1 MISPF
6 SAGILFLLLSCISVS
21 VLQILLRIS
30 QNKGRNIIATISANY
45 FAASIVCYAA
55 LSAFGSETPSIFTLY
70 WGIVMGI
77 AFLTSLVLIV
87 TSFRQR
93 GVALTGAIAQL
104 SVLIPTVGSVLIWTE
119 GVSSVKA
126 GGIILAVI
134 ALPLLATK
142 KGGPTT
148 LGRNPVL
155 TALALFIV
163 DGACLGSGKIL
174 LEAGYVH
181 EQIIFNF
188 IIFAS
193 ACIVSIPLL
202 IRSWTRPSR
211 IDLGY
216 GLMVGVLNAITS
228 LSLITALTTMPGS
241 TSFPLFSLVSSLLV
255 VFMSFA
261 LLHEEIDRIN
271 GIGIVAS
278 IVAVVLLNI

>member
-1 MISPF
+1 
-6 SAGILFLLLSCISVS
+6 
-21 VLQILLRIS
+21 
-30 QNKGRNIIATISANY
+30 
-45 FAASIVCYAA
+45 
-55 LSAFGSETPSIFTLY
+55 
-70 WGIVMGI
+70 MGI